1 MTPVEQIKSRLSVVD
16 VVSWYVKLLRAGS
29 NFKAPCPFHA
39 EKSPS
44 FFVSPARDVWHC
56 FGCGIGGDQ
65 FRFIMQIEGMDFR
78 EALQLLAERAGV
90 ELRPENREERSERA
104 RLFLLLEEAVQFYQK
119 HLSQASVVREY
130 LTKRGV
136 LPGTIEK
143 FRVGYA
149 PPETVGWRMF
159 AEHALKKGF
168 KPEELEKAGLAI
180 KKQNVPVNSK
190 PSTLNPIPYYD
201 RFRNRVMFP
210 IMDANGRAIGFGGRI
225 FSAESGSPSDGRAGA
240 SGGQDT
246 NNTDQT
252 TLAKYINTPQTILY
266 DKSKVLYA
274 FDKAKTAIRK
284 ENACILVEGYM
295 DAIMAHQAGTE
306 NTVAVSGTA
315 LTRDQLTM
323 IRRLCDTVITSF
335 DTDSAGE
342 SATRRSIDLALE
354 MGFDVKAITL
364 SQGKDPADL
373 VLADPDSWRRAAG
386 ETTHIIT
393 YFLEKALG
401 RNDVRTVEGKRNVIS
416 SVLPLTAR
424 ITREVEKAHWVSLI
438 ASRLSVRE
446 ESVWQDLKKYAI
458 SSRHPAGPYRTERSS
473 QPQSVSKEERGRARV
488 LEERI
493 LGILFAHGVPVLAR
507 VTEHL
512 FSSEH
517 ARVLFTAISK
527 YRGAA
532 PALAAITDEELRS
545 YANRL
550 IFEAEMLV
558 PVESAAVECAVCV
571 TELERERVKEK
582 LAQLTY
588 DIRKAEEAGNE
599 QQIAML
605 IDEFGT
611 LSKELITT

>member
-104 RLFLLLEEAVQFYQK
+104 RLFSLLEEAAQFYQT
-119 HLSQASVVREY
+119 HLSGNPLVREY

-149 PPETVGWRMF
+149 PPETASWRAF
-159 AEHALKKGF
+159 TEFALKKGY

-180 KKQNVPVNSK
+180 RKQTQSPNANS
-190 PSTLNPIPYYD
+190 PASSAYYD
-201 RFRNRVMFP
+201 RFRNRIMFP

-225 FSAESGSPSDGRAGA
+225 FEESQIAKREAQ
-240 SGGQDT
+240 SGEEIA
-246 NNTDQT
+246 
-252 TLAKYINTPQTILY
+252 LAKYINTPQTMLY

-315 LTRDQLTM
+315 LTRDQVTM

-335 DTDSAGE
+335 DTDGAGE

-446 ESVWQDLKKYAI
+446 ESVWQDLKKYAV
-458 SSRHPAGPYRTERSS
+458 SSQRPGPYRTERGSL
-473 QPQSVSKEERGRARV
+473 PQSASKEERGRARV
-488 LEERI
+488 LEDRI
-493 LGILFAHGVPVLAR
+493 LGILFAHGVPVPAHI
-507 VTEHL
+507 TEHL

-517 ARVLFTAISK
+517 ARVLFAAISK
-527 YRGAA
+527 HHGTA
-532 PALAAITDEELRS
+532 PALAAIADEELRS

-558 PVESAAVECAVCV
+558 PAESAGAECAVCI

-582 LAQLTY
+582 LTQLTH

-605 IDEFGT
+605 IDEFGA